1 MKRYGP
7 LIVVPGALAVGD
19 PGRHHL
25 RLTPDALLFREGAE
39 NRGIVVWDQVERIL
53 LDVPTTRFR
62 LPGLVGT
69 VLLGALT
76 FIALSDLGVDPD
88 DGAVDVQID
97 GESTIVPLSRH
108 HVGGYWAPTV
118 DGAHRLLQHLI
129 DHPEQ
134 RSLLVRPE
142 SLLDVAARLARS
154 GASGISGA

>member
-25 RLTPDALLFREGAE
+25 RLTPDAVLFRDGSE
-39 NRGIVVWDQVERIL
+39 NRGIVPWIQVERVLI
-53 LDVPTTRFR
+53 DVPVTRFR
-62 LPGLVGT
+62 LPGLVST
-69 VLLGALT
+69 IVIGALT
-76 FIALSDLGVDPD
+76 FLAVSDLGMDPD
-88 DGAVDVQID
+88 DGTVDVQID
-97 GESTIVPLSRH
+97 GESTTAPLSRH

-134 RSLLVRPE
+134 RSLLARPE

-154 GASGISGA
+154 AASGASGA

>member
-1 MKRYGP
+1 MKRYGS

-25 RLTPDALLFREGAE
+25 RLTPDAVLFRDGSE
-39 NRGIVVWDQVERIL
+39 NRGIVPWIQVERVLI
-53 LDVPTTRFR
+53 DVPVTRFR
-62 LPGLVGT
+62 LPGLVST
-69 VLLGALT
+69 IVIGALT
-76 FIALSDLGVDPD
+76 FLAVSDLGMDPD
-88 DGAVDVQID
+88 DGTVDVQID
-97 GESTIVPLSRH
+97 GESTTAPLSRH

-134 RSLLVRPE
+134 RSLLARPE

-154 GASGISGA
+154 AASGTSGA